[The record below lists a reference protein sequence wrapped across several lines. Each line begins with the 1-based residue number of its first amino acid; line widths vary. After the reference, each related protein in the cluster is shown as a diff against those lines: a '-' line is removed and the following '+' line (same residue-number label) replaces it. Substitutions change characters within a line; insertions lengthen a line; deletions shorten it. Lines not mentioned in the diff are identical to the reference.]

1 LLFEKEAPDPIGP
14 LRLDDQDRKELSE
27 PSCVSIAVPE
37 NVTELPLVE
46 LAPFA
51 GEVIVTTG
59 GVFEGEPEFTVNV
72 IDELPL
78 RLPLSVTLAVIV

>member
-1 LLFEKEAPDPIGP
+1 
-14 LRLDDQDRKELSE
+14 
-27 PSCVSIAVPE
+27 VSIAVPE

-59 GVFEGEPEFTVNV
+59 G
-72 IDELPL
+72 ELPDTSMEL
-78 RLPLSVTLAVIV
+78 KAASVFILPYP

>member
-1 LLFEKEAPDPIGP
+1 MLFEKEAPDPIVP
-14 LRLDDQDRKELSE
+14 SRLDDQDRLELIV

-37 NVTELPLVE
+37 NVTEVPLVE

-59 GVFEGEPEFTVNV
+59 G
-72 IDELPL
+72 ELPDTSMEL
-78 RLPLSVTLAVIV
+78 KAASVFILPYP